1 MVFDASAKTTFGTS
15 VNDKLMVATTVQK
28 DLFTILIRFL
38 MHQVA
43 LYADIAKMYRQ
54 VELEQEEEE
63 DSDYH

>member
-15 VNDKLMVATTVQK
+15 VNDKLMVGTTVQK

-38 MHQVA
+38 MHQVT
-43 LYADIAKMYRQ
+43 LYADIAKMYRK